1 MNDMLPP
8 HLAYLASAGSGK
20 TYRLAHRVIHLL
32 ALGVEPGAICALTFS
47 RKAAGEIFES
57 VVKYLV
63 EAAEDDRRA
72 AATAGVL
79 GLTDRGRDAFR
90 DCLRAF
96 LDGMH
101 RSPIGT
107 IDSFIHGVAHA
118 FACELGVAS
127 TFEVMDGAGQ
137 DAQRQRA
144 EVLDRILQPAGAT
157 REQLEVFL
165 EAFRQATYGK
175 TEKNFLKKL
184 NGIVGA
190 YQPAYQSAPEAE
202 RWSVSAVWPDGFPF
216 APPSD
221 AEAERAAE
229 MLRAWAAGQ
238 PDAAKVE
245 KTLGPALDEV
255 EAFAPGNTWPDHTP
269 FNNACAAYTD
279 LARGRAEFNVAG
291 KKRTFAGLEA
301 AAWAALIRRVAGGEL
316 ERRLRM
322 TAGIFQILERFER
335 DYQAE
340 MRLTGRMTF
349 DDLTRLLAGGA
360 GGGGLT
366 CEPGRADRLFIDYRL
381 DARIRHWLLDEFQ
394 DTSDLQ
400 WSVLGNLVDE
410 VMQDASGER
419 RFFCVGDVKQAIY
432 GWRGG
437 NARLFGRLIQRY
449 IGRLHVEPLPESF
462 RSCPAVIDAV
472 NRLFGDV
479 QFGEVIPESV
489 EVRWSELW
497 ETHTVAERNLGL
509 SGCTAVIDTPLDE
522 RVSRGSVLA
531 AVLPSVC
538 ALLRRID
545 PPARGLDCAILVRS
559 NDEAAAVVEHLRAHL
574 PGMPVLLE
582 GQSGLTDCPAVG
594 VLLAALRAAFHPA
607 DEVAEGV
614 VRMSPLGG
622 LTGDAAVPP
631 AAIRREYALRGAVGA
646 AGKIWAA
653 LSAAAAPDAFAA
665 FKMSVLLELAADF
678 DAAGGGTPDEFDA
691 LVREHEF
698 GDRSAAGAVRVMTIH
713 KSKGLG
719 FDLVLLPGLSASGFA
734 PRSRGATLLHGG
746 EETPPDW
753 ILHKPVKEVCALD
766 PALAAAAEKVRED
779 GIFEE
784 LCLFYVAT
792 TRSRRGLYLF
802 TASGAK
808 PDVSK
813 QGGYVLAKL
822 DADDPPAAFEGPG
835 RVRRVLGDW
844 DWHEACPRHG
854 RVVEAVEEV
863 RIPAGFA
870 GAVDGEL
877 EEVEPSAAAD
887 FVQDGDRVFD
897 PESTRVLDF
906 GTHMHA
912 LFERVEWLEEADPEA
927 LLADWRREAGPDAE
941 MDASITPQFRACFGH
956 PDFRRE
962 LARPAGRVE
971 LWREKRFEIVLDGQ
985 WMSGTFDRVVLTR
998 GEGGE
1003 VASAVILDY
1012 KTNRVA
1018 DAAAVARTAEHY
1030 AGQMGAYRRALSA
1043 MLGLPADRIRAV
1055 LLFTVPGVSAGMVS

>member
-1 MNDMLPP
+1 MNDVLPP

-72 AATAGVL
+72 ASTAGVL
-79 GLTDRGRDAFR
+79 GLADRGRDAFR

-144 EVLDRILQPAGAT
+144 EVLDRILRPAGAT

-175 TEKNFLKKL
+175 TEKNFLRKL
-184 NGIVGA
+184 NGIVGS

-202 RWSVSAVWPDGFPF
+202 RWSVSAVWPEGFPF
-216 APPSD
+216 TPPSD
-221 AEAERAAE
+221 QQVESAVAVLRVWAAE
-229 MLRAWAAGQ
+229 QA
-238 PDAAKVE
+238 DAAKIE

-255 EAFAPGNTWPDHTP
+255 AAFAPGNIWPDHTP
-269 FNNACAAYTD
+269 FNNACAAFAD
-279 LARGRAEFNVAG
+279 LAGGRAEFNVAG
-291 KKRTFAGLEA
+291 KKRVFTGVEA

-335 DYQAE
+335 DYQAG

-360 GGGGLT
+360 GGGLT

-437 NARLFGRLIQRY
+437 NARLFGRLIDRY
-449 IGRLHVEPLPESF
+449 RGRLRVEALPESF

-479 QFGEVIPESV
+479 TFGEVIPEAV
-489 EVRWSELW
+489 EVRWTELW
-497 ETHTVAERNLGL
+497 EAHTVAARNLEL
-509 SGCTAVIDTPLDE
+509 SGCTAVIDTTLDE

-538 ALLRRID
+538 ALLRRVD
-545 PPARGLDCAILVRS
+545 PPGRGLDCAILVRS

-607 DEVAEGV
+607 DAVAEGV

-622 LTGDAAVPP
+622 LTGDAAVPG
-631 AAIRREYALRGAVGA
+631 AVIRREFALRGAVGA
-646 AGKIWAA
+646 AGRIWAA
-653 LSAAAAPDAFAA
+653 LSAAAEPDAFAA

-734 PRSRGATLLHGG
+734 PRSRGATLLQGG

-766 PALAAAAEKVRED
+766 PVLSAAAEKVRDD

-784 LCLFYVAT
+784 LCLFYVAM
-792 TRSRRGLYLF
+792 TRARRGLYLF

-813 QGGYVLAKL
+813 QGGYVLSKL
-822 DADDPPAAFEGPG
+822 EPDDPAAAFEGPG

-844 DWHEACPRHG
+844 DWHETCPRRD
-854 RVVEAVEEV
+854 RVEPAAALL

-870 GAVDGEL
+870 GAADDEL
-877 EEVEPSAAAD
+877 EEVEPSAATD
-887 FVQDGDRVFD
+887 FVQQGDRVFD
-897 PESTRVLDF
+897 PDSTRVLDF

-912 LFERVEWLEEADPEA
+912 LFERVEWLEDADPEG
-927 LLADWRREAGPDAE
+927 LLADWRRETGPDAD
-941 MDASITPQFRACFGH
+941 MDAHITPQFRACFER

-985 WMSGTFDRVVLTR
+985 WMSGTFDRVVLAR
-998 GEGGE
+998 GEGGGL
-1003 VASAVILDY
+1003 AGAVILDF
-1012 KTNRVA
+1012 KTNRVEGA
-1018 DAAAVARTAEHY
+1018 TAVARTVEHY
-1030 AGQMGAYRRALSA
+1030 TPQLQAYRRALSA
-1043 MLGLPADRIRAV
+1043 MLGLPAERIRAV
-1055 LLFTVPGVSAGMVS
+1055 LLFTVPGVAAEVDG